1 LIRAW
6 IRIALLTLWCLAAS
20 PLPVLAALVTIG
32 RPTARARSG
41 PWLMRGFSRGVCA
54 IFGVRI
60 ERRGEPPPVGGCLV
74 APNHWSYLDVFVLGS
89 IYPTLYV
96 SRADVADW
104 PIFGFLARS
113 GGTLFLRRELRK
125 DAARVGGEIERHLR
139 LGVTV
144 TVFLEGGAGTGVDV
158 RQFKPALLES
168 AVATGVPC
176 VPVAIRYRL
185 PRDAGADPSRVVAWL
200 DGGFVPHLRRLAAM
214 KRIDATVGF
223 LPPRTGTDRKDLA
236 RRLEED
242 VRSAVGTI

>member
-1 LIRAW
+1 MIRAW
-6 IRIALLTLWCLAAS
+6 IRISLLALWCLAAS
-20 PLPVLAALVTIG
+20 PLPVIGALLTIG
-32 RPTARARSG
+32 RPRARVRVG
-41 PWLMRGFSRGVCA
+41 PRLMCGFSRGVCA

-60 ERRGEPPPVGGCLV
+60 ERRGDLPPDGGCLV

-89 IYPTLYV
+89 MYPTLYV

-104 PIFGFLARS
+104 PVFGFLARS

-139 LGVTV
+139 LGCTV

-158 RQFKPALLES
+158 RPFKPALVES
-168 AVATGVPC
+168 AVATGTPC

-185 PRDAGADPSRVVAWL
+185 PRDPGADPSRVVAWL
-200 DGGFVPHLRRLAAM
+200 DGGFLPHLRRLAAT
-214 KRIDATVGF
+214 KRIDATVSF
-223 LPPRTGTDRKDLA
+223 LPPRTGTDRKELA

-242 VRSAVGTI
+242 VRAAVAAM